1 MTLQLWN
8 FLLVVHEF
16 SGMVALGAF
25 TAALVVVVQGRRM
38 ALAGGWNDGLP
49 TEPVLRALNRWV
61 TTPSLMLLLASGL
74 GLALTNSYRMSPT
87 FLVTSTVAMSLAA
100 AIWLGVMLPAEAHFR
115 AGRQWSVGWRRWMAG
130 WSVLAV
136 LVLFAFAMM
145 IIRPVWWPGVTAW
158 TAG

>member
-16 SGMVALGAF
+16 SGMAALGAF
-25 TAALVVVVQGRRM
+25 TAALVVVVQGRRI
-38 ALAGGWNDGLP
+38 ALAGGWTDGLP

-61 TTPSLMLLLASGL
+61 TAPSLALLLASGL

-87 FLVTSTVAMSLAA
+87 FLVTSTVAMGLAA
-100 AIWLGVMLPAEAHFR
+100 AIWLGVMLPAEVNFR
-115 AGRQWSVGWRRWMAG
+115 AGRQWTLAWQRWIAG
-130 WSVLAV
+130 WTVLAV

-158 TAG
+158 TVG

>member
-16 SGMVALGAF
+16 SGMAALGAF
-25 TAALVVVVQGRRM
+25 AAALVVVVQGRRI
-38 ALAGGWNDGLP
+38 ALAGGWTDGLP

-61 TTPSLMLLLASGL
+61 TAPSLALLLASGL

-87 FLVTSTVAMSLAA
+87 FLVTSTVAMGIAA
-100 AIWLGVMLPAEAHFR
+100 AIWLGVMLPAEVHFR
-115 AGRQWSVGWRRWMAG
+115 AGRQWTAGWRRWMAG
-130 WSVLAV
+130 WTVLAV

-158 TAG
+158 TVG

>member
-16 SGMVALGAF
+16 SGMAALGAF
-25 TAALVVVVQGRRM
+25 TAALVVVVQGRRI
-38 ALAGGWNDGLP
+38 ALAGGWTDGLP

-61 TTPSLMLLLASGL
+61 TAPSLTLLLASGL

-87 FLVTSTVAMSLAA
+87 FLVTSTIAMSVAA
-100 AIWLGVMLPAEAHFR
+100 AIWLGMMLPAEAHFR
-115 AGRQWSVGWRRWMAG
+115 AGRQWTLGWRRWVAG
-130 WSVLAV
+130 WTVLAV

>member
-16 SGMVALGAF
+16 SGMAALGAF
-25 TAALVVVVQGRRM
+25 TTALVVVVQGRRI
-38 ALAGGWNDGLP
+38 ALAGGWTDGLP

-61 TTPSLMLLLASGL
+61 TAPSLTLLLASGL

-87 FLVTSTVAMSLAA
+87 FLVTSTVAMGAA
-100 AIWLGVMLPAEAHFR
+100 GAIWLGVMLPAEAHFR
-115 AGRQWSVGWRRWMAG
+115 AGRQWTVGWRRWLAG
-130 WSVLAV
+130 WTVLAV